1 MALESFYQDCVID
14 TPEAVENLNKLCENP
29 QKVKVTGKTY
39 QLATLDEVRQMVE
52 SIRRER
58 QQ

>member
-29 QKVKVTGKTY
+29 QKVKVTGTY
-39 QLATLDEVRQMVE
+39 RLATLDEIRQMAE
-52 SIRRER
+52 RIRRER